1 MISSEKF
8 AVIKPSGGNHVSF
21 IRCLGAAICR
31 LYRRQGQNP
40 AGSAG
45 RQARTGRKGLV
56 RDRCP
61 HRREIPR
68 GAIYGPSYLS
78 FDYALSVHALI
89 PEAVYGTYTSAT
101 FRKGKTKRYEN
112 AFGTFLYRDVP
123 VAVYPLGVEIK
134 VEGGYSYQIASPE
147 KALCDKLYSLSPVY
161 SVRAL
166 KELLFDD
173 LRIDDAAFFAL
184 QKDDILQLAPLY
196 RATNLKLLAKFINR
210 S

>member
-1 MISSEKF
+1 ML
-8 AVIKPSGGNHVSF
+8 VSF
-21 IRCLGAAICR
+21 DALAQQFAGYTDVKGKIRREVQGGR
-31 LYRRQGQNP
+31 LVQVARGLYETD
-40 AGSAG
+40 
-45 RQARTGRKGLV
+45 ARTDGKYLA
-56 RDRCP
+56 
-61 HRREIPR
+61 

-89 PEAVYGTYTSAT
+89 PEAVYTYTSAT
-101 FRKGKTKRYEN
+101 FQKGKTKRYEN

-123 VAVYPLGVEIK
+123 AAVYPLGVEIK
-134 VEGGYSYQIASPE
+134 VEGEYSYQIASPE

-173 LRIDDAAFFAL
+173 LRIDEAAFLAL

-196 RATNLKLLAKFINR
+196 RATNLKLLAKFMEGK
-210 S
+210 

>member
-1 MISSEKF
+1 ML
-8 AVIKPSGGNHVSF
+8 VSF
-21 IRCLGAAICR
+21 DALAQQFAEYTDVKGKIRREVQGGKLMQVARG
-31 LYRRQGQNP
+31 LYETD
-40 AGSAG
+40 
-45 RQARTGRKGLV
+45 ARTDGKY
-56 RDRCP
+56 
-61 HRREIPR
+61 IA

-123 VAVYPLGVEIK
+123 AAVYPLGVEIK

-173 LRIDDAAFFAL
+173 LRIDEAAFFSL
-184 QKDDILQLAPLY
+184 QKDDILELSA
-196 RATNLKLLAKFINR
+196 LL
-210 S
+210 SG

>member
-1 MISSEKF
+1 ML
-8 AVIKPSGGNHVSF
+8 VSF
-21 IRCLGAAICR
+21 DALAQQFAGYTDVKGKIRREVQGGKLMQVARG
-31 LYRRQGQNP
+31 LYETD
-40 AGSAG
+40 
-45 RQARTGRKGLV
+45 ARTDGKYLA
-56 RDRCP
+56 
-61 HRREIPR
+61 

-123 VAVYPLGVEIK
+123 AAVYPLGMEIK
-134 VEGGYSYQIASPE
+134 VEGGGYSYQIASPE

-173 LRIDDAAFFAL
+173 LRIDEAAFFAL
-184 QKDDILQLAPLY
+184 HKDDISQFAPLY
-196 RATNLKLLAKFINR
+196 RVANLKLLAKFMEGK
-210 S
+210 

>member
-1 MISSEKF
+1 ML
-8 AVIKPSGGNHVSF
+8 VSF
-21 IRCLGAAICR
+21 DVLAQQFAGYTDVKGKIRREVQGGR
-31 LYRRQGQNP
+31 LVQVARGLYETD
-40 AGSAG
+40 
-45 RQARTGRKGLV
+45 ARTDGKYLA
-56 RDRCP
+56 
-61 HRREIPR
+61 

-89 PEAVYGTYTSAT
+89 PEAVYTYTSAT
-101 FRKGKTKRYEN
+101 FQKGKTKRYEN

-123 VAVYPLGVEIK
+123 AAVYPLGVEIK

-173 LRIDDAAFFAL
+173 LRIDEAAFYAL
-184 QKDDILQLAPLY
+184 QKDDILQFAPLY
-196 RATNLKLLAKFINR
+196 RATNLKLLAKFMEEK
-210 S
+210 

>member
-1 MISSEKF
+1 ML
-8 AVIKPSGGNHVSF
+8 VSF
-21 IRCLGAAICR
+21 DALAQQFAQYTDIKGKIRREVQGGR
-31 LYRRQGQNP
+31 LVQVARGLYETD
-40 AGSAG
+40 
-45 RQARTGRKGLV
+45 ARTDGKYLA
-56 RDRCP
+56 
-61 HRREIPR
+61 

-89 PEAVYGTYTSAT
+89 PEAVYNTYTSAT

-123 VAVYPLGVEIK
+123 AAVYPLGMEIK
-134 VEGGYSYQIASPE
+134 VEGGGYSYQIASPE

-173 LRIDDAAFFAL
+173 LRIDEAAFFAL
-184 QKDDILQLAPLY
+184 HKDDISQFAPLY
-196 RATNLKLLAKFINR
+196 RVANLKLLAKFMEGK
-210 S
+210 

>member
-1 MISSEKF
+1 ML
-8 AVIKPSGGNHVSF
+8 VSF
-21 IRCLGAAICR
+21 DALAQQFADYTDVKGKIRREVQGGR
-31 LYRRQGQNP
+31 LVQVARGLYETD
-40 AGSAG
+40 
-45 RQARTGRKGLV
+45 ARTDGTYLA
-56 RDRCP
+56 
-61 HRREIPR
+61 
-68 GAIYGPSYLS
+68 GAIYGLSYLS

-123 VAVYPLGVEIK
+123 AAVYPLGMEIK
-134 VEGGYSYQIASPE
+134 VEGGGYSYQIASPE

-173 LRIDDAAFFAL
+173 LRIDEAAFFAL
-184 QKDDILQLAPLY
+184 QKEDISQLAPLY
-196 RATNLKLLAKFINR
+196 RATNLKLLAKFMEGK
-210 S
+210 

>member
-1 MISSEKF
+1 ML
-8 AVIKPSGGNHVSF
+8 VSF
-21 IRCLGAAICR
+21 DALAQQFAQYTDIKGKIRREVQGGR
-31 LYRRQGQNP
+31 LVQVARGLYETD
-40 AGSAG
+40 
-45 RQARTGRKGLV
+45 ARTDGKYLA
-56 RDRCP
+56 
-61 HRREIPR
+61 

-89 PEAVYGTYTSAT
+89 PEAVYNTYTSAT

-123 VAVYPLGVEIK
+123 AAVYPLGMEIK
-134 VEGGYSYQIASPE
+134 VEGGGYSYQIASPE

-173 LRIDDAAFFAL
+173 LRIDEAAFYTL
-184 QKDDILQLAPLY
+184 QKDDISQLAPLY
-196 RATNLKLLAKFINR
+196 RATNLKLLAKFMEGK
-210 S
+210 

>member
-1 MISSEKF
+1 ML
-8 AVIKPSGGNHVSF
+8 VSF
-21 IRCLGAAICR
+21 DALAQQFAD
-31 LYRRQGQNP
+31 Y
-40 AGSAG
+40 
-45 RQARTGRKGLV
+45 TDVKGKI
-56 RDRCP
+56 
-61 HRREIPR
+61 RREVQGGR
-68 GAIYGPSYLS
+68 LVQVARGLYETDANSDGKCLAGAIYGPSCPS

-173 LRIDDAAFFAL
+173 LRIDEAAFFAL
-184 QKDDILQLAPLY
+184 HKDDISQLAPLY
-196 RATNLKLLAKFINR
+196 RATNLKLLAKFMEGK
-210 S
+210 

>member
-1 MISSEKF
+1 ML
-8 AVIKPSGGNHVSF
+8 VSF
-21 IRCLGAAICR
+21 DALAQQFAGYTDVKGKIRREVQSGKLVQVARG
-31 LYRRQGQNP
+31 LYETD
-40 AGSAG
+40 
-45 RQARTGRKGLV
+45 ARTDGKYLA
-56 RDRCP
+56 
-61 HRREIPR
+61 
-68 GAIYGPSYLS
+68 GAIYGLSYLS

-123 VAVYPLGVEIK
+123 AAVYPLGVEIK
-134 VEGGYSYQIASPE
+134 VESGYSYQIASPE

-173 LRIDDAAFFAL
+173 LRIDEAAFFAL
-184 QKDDILQLAPLY
+184 QKDDISQLAPLY
-196 RATNLKLLAKFINR
+196 RATNLKLLAKFMEGK
-210 S
+210 

>member
-1 MISSEKF
+1 ML
-8 AVIKPSGGNHVSF
+8 VSF
-21 IRCLGAAICR
+21 DALA
-31 LYRRQGQNP
+31 QQF
-40 AGSAG
+40 AGY
-45 RQARTGRKGLV
+45 TDVKGKI
-56 RDRCP
+56 
-61 HRREIPR
+61 RREVQGGR
-68 GAIYGPSYLS
+68 LVQVARGLYETDAHADGKYLAGAIYGPSYLS

-123 VAVYPLGVEIK
+123 AAVYPLGMEIK
-134 VEGGYSYQIASPE
+134 VEGGGSSYQIASPE

-173 LRIDDAAFFAL
+173 LRIDEAAFFAL
-184 QKDDILQLAPLY
+184 HKDDILQLAPLY
-196 RATNLKLLAKFINR
+196 RATNLKLLAKFMEGK
-210 S
+210 